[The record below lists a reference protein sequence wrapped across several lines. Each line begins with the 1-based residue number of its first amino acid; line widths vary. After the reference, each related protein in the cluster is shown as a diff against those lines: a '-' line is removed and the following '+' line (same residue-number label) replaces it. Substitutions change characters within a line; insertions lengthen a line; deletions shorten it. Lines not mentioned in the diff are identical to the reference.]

1 MQRNMSGFYAVDFKQ
16 KQDIHCTLASAPA
29 VTGSVIMW
37 RSRLVLGQ
45 CTEELTIFQ
54 AAYSLSISLTVV
66 LYEMLPKNP
75 ALYIKLIQQYIK
87 FNDGKKNF
95 LLSC

>member
-1 MQRNMSGFYAVDFKQ
+1 MQRNMSGFYAVDFRQ

-75 ALYIKLIQQYIK
+75 TLQYIKLIQQYIK
-87 FNDGKKNF
+87 FNGKKK
-95 LLSC
+95 LLLI